1 MMQTEG
7 NNDFKEGGEDTEG
20 KKYESLDEMWENEL
34 SHSDEW
40 YKKADQYWSSVDA
53 TVDGMLGGFSH
64 ISGEDI
70 RGSNELLKE
79 LFTGHKMGKT
89 RALDCG
95 AGIGR
100 ITKDLLLPVFESV
113 DLLEQNVG
121 FVEKAKEELGD
132 KVKNFY
138 AQGLQDFTFP
148 EVSDSP

>member
-89 RALDCG
+89 RALG
-95 AGIGR
+95 
-100 ITKDLLLPVFESV
+100 
-113 DLLEQNVG
+113 
-121 FVEKAKEELGD
+121 ELS
-132 KVKNFY
+132 FS
-138 AQGLQDFTFP
+138 FTL
-148 EVSDSP
+148 SSIY